1 MVGSGLGLSIR
12 YPAMNL
18 SIKNWSKLIALA
30 LLMTSTVGC
39 QKDDA
44 TFTVLN
50 VNTGLTVS
58 LDQTLTENGGIP
70 SVIISTTDQQ
80 DCSNAKFMYTT
91 SVFNN
96 HSDLNLT
103 GITLNGEACQ
113 SGSAKITTSLL
124 LDKLITLNN
133 FTISLGSDAKFPG
146 LVTIVGQ
153 RAKLSMQNQKGIVSN
168 NNEIVLIES
177 GVYWGSIALDKSLD
191 STAVWSAQKLM
202 KDISIKDFTPEYG
215 DYGFFTYGQDGV
227 SIKKDNFEGAST
239 NFILKINPV
248 HSKDLIANLQK
259 IPGIKAKVYG
269 FNGSKISW

>member
-1 MVGSGLGLSIR
+1 M
-12 YPAMNL
+12 
-18 SIKNWSKLIALA
+18 
-30 LLMTSTVGC
+30 
-39 QKDDA
+39 D
-44 TFTVLN
+44 
-50 VNTGLTVS
+50 
-58 LDQTLTENGGIP
+58 
-70 SVIISTTDQQ
+70 
-80 DCSNAKFMYTT
+80 
-91 SVFNN
+91 
-96 HSDLNLT
+96 
-103 GITLNGEACQ
+103 
-113 SGSAKITTSLL
+113 
-124 LDKLITLNN
+124 
-133 FTISLGSDAKFPG
+133 KFPG